1 MDKRKQ
7 YLIIACF
14 FAIYVIWGSTYLLNK
29 VAVAQ
34 LPPFMLASFRFI
46 LAGGLIFI
54 FCLFRGMPVKITKKQ
69 LLNTAFAGFLFLSIG
84 NGIVVWAL
92 QIVDS
97 GFASLLISSQ
107 PLVILLLM
115 YILYR
120 KPVQRS
126 SIIGVIMGV
135 LGIYLLV
142 NQQQM
147 IQSEDTITGAIVII
161 FCVFTWGYASIFV
174 GKADLPENYFVNTAY
189 QMVIGGFVL
198 LLMSLGANEQWVL
211 PDEWNEQTWLSM
223 IGLILFGSIVAF
235 TSFNYL
241 LKTVSPEMVATSTY
255 VNPVVAMFLG
265 WLVLKEAVTTQSIVA
280 GIILLTGVYFI
291 NMKRKIQVYRR
302 FYSIRRVNRQK
313 RNTI

>member
-1 MDKRKQ
+1 MNKRKQ

-34 LPPFMLASFRFI
+34 LPPFMLASFRFVI
-46 LAGGLIFI
+46 AGGLIFL
-54 FCLFRGMPVKITKKQ
+54 FCLFRNMSLKISKKQ
-69 LLNTAFAGFLFLSIG
+69 LINTAIAGFLFLSVG

-120 KPVQRS
+120 KPIQKS
-126 SIIGVIMGV
+126 SIIGVVMGV

-147 IQSEDTITGAIVII
+147 IQSSDTVTGAALII
-161 FCVFTWGYASIFV
+161 FGVFTWGYASIFV
-174 GKADLPENYFVNTAY
+174 GKADLPQNYFVNTAY

-198 LLMSLGANEQWVL
+198 LVMSLGANEEWVM
-211 PDEWNEQTWLSM
+211 PNSWNRQTWLSM
-223 IGLILFGSIVAF
+223 VGLILFGSIVAF

-265 WLVLKEAVTTQSIVA
+265 WLVLKETVTTQSIIA
-280 GIILLTGVYFI
+280 GVILLTGVYFI
-291 NMKRKIQVYRR
+291 NMKRNIQVYFR
-302 FYSIRRVNRQK
+302 FNSIRRVNRRK
-313 RNTI
+313 RE

>member
-1 MDKRKQ
+1 MNKRKQ

-34 LPPFMLASFRFI
+34 LPPFMLASFRFVI
-46 LAGGLIFI
+46 AGGLIFL
-54 FCLFRGMPVKITKKQ
+54 FCLFRDMNVKISKKQ
-69 LLNTAFAGFLFLSIG
+69 LINTAIAGFLFLSVG

-115 YILYR
+115 FILYR
-120 KPVQRS
+120 KPIQKS

-147 IQSEDTITGAIVII
+147 IQSSDTITGATLII

-174 GKADLPENYFVNTAY
+174 GKADLPQNYFVNTAY

-198 LLMSLGANEQWVL
+198 LLMSLATKEEWVL
-211 PDEWNEQTWLSM
+211 PNSWNQQTWLSM
-223 IGLILFGSIVAF
+223 TGLILLGSIVAF

-265 WLVLKEAVTTQSIVA
+265 WLVLKESVTTQSIIA
-280 GIILLTGVYFI
+280 GVILLTGVYFI
-291 NMKRKIQVYRR
+291 NMKRNIQVYFR
-302 FYSIRRVNRQK
+302 FNSIRRVNRRK
-313 RNTI
+313 RE

>member
-1 MDKRKQ
+1 MNKRKQ

-34 LPPFMLASFRFI
+34 LPPFMLASFRFVI
-46 LAGGLIFI
+46 AGGLIFL
-54 FCLFRGMPVKITKKQ
+54 FCLFRDMNLKISKKQ
-69 LLNTAFAGFLFLSIG
+69 LINTAIAGFLFLSVG

-115 YILYR
+115 FILYR
-120 KPVQRS
+120 KPIQKS

-147 IQSEDTITGAIVII
+147 IQSSDTITGTTLII

-174 GKADLPENYFVNTAY
+174 GKADLPQNYFVNTAY

-198 LLMSLGANEQWVL
+198 LLMSLATKEEWVL
-211 PDEWNEQTWLSM
+211 PNSWNQQTWLSM
-223 IGLILFGSIVAF
+223 TGLILLGSIVAF

-241 LKTVSPEMVATSTY
+241 LKTVSPEMVATCTY

-265 WLVLKEAVTTQSIVA
+265 WFVLKESVTTQNIIA

-291 NMKRKIQVYRR
+291 NMKRNIQVYLR
-302 FYSIRRVNRQK
+302 FNSIRRVNRRK
-313 RNTI
+313 RE

>member
-1 MDKRKQ
+1 MNKRKQ

-34 LPPFMLASFRFI
+34 LPPFMLASFRFVI
-46 LAGGLIFI
+46 AGGLIFL
-54 FCLFRGMPVKITKKQ
+54 FCLFRDMNLKISKKQ
-69 LLNTAFAGFLFLSIG
+69 LINTAIAGFLFLSVG

-115 YILYR
+115 FILYR
-120 KPVQRS
+120 KPIQKS

-147 IQSEDTITGAIVII
+147 IQSSDTITGITLII

-174 GKADLPENYFVNTAY
+174 GKADLPQNYFVNTAY

-198 LLMSLGANEQWVL
+198 LLMSLATKEEWVL
-211 PDEWNEQTWLSM
+211 PNSWNQQTWLSM
-223 IGLILFGSIVAF
+223 TGLILLGSIVAF

-241 LKTVSPEMVATSTY
+241 LKTVSPEMVATCTY

-265 WLVLKEAVTTQSIVA
+265 WFVLKESVTTQNIIA

-291 NMKRKIQVYRR
+291 NMKRNIQVYLR
-302 FYSIRRVNRQK
+302 FNSIRRVNRRK
-313 RNTI
+313 RE

>member
-1 MDKRKQ
+1 MNKRKQ

-34 LPPFMLASFRFI
+34 LPPFMLASFRFVI
-46 LAGGLIFI
+46 AGGFIFL
-54 FCLFRGMPVKITKKQ
+54 FCLFRDMSLKISKKQ
-69 LLNTAFAGFLFLSIG
+69 LLNTAISGFLFLSVG

-120 KPVQRS
+120 KPIQKS
-126 SIIGVIMGV
+126 SIIGVVMGV

-147 IQSEDTITGAIVII
+147 IQSSDTVTGAAVII
-161 FCVFTWGYASIFV
+161 FGVFTWGYASIFV
-174 GKADLPENYFVNTAY
+174 GKADLPQNYFVNTAY

-198 LLMSLGANEQWVL
+198 LVMSLGANEEWVM
-211 PDEWNEQTWLSM
+211 PNSWNHQTWLSM
-223 IGLILFGSIVAF
+223 VGLILFGSIVAF

-255 VNPVVAMFLG
+255 VNPIVAMFLG
-265 WLVLKEAVTTQSIVA
+265 WLVLKETVTTQSIIA
-280 GIILLTGVYFI
+280 GVILLTGVYFI
-291 NMKRKIQVYRR
+291 NMKRNIQVYFR
-302 FYSIRRVNRQK
+302 FNSIRRVNRRK
-313 RNTI
+313 RE

>member
-1 MDKRKQ
+1 MNKRKQ

-29 VAVAQ
+29 IAVAQ
-34 LPPFMLASFRFI
+34 LPPFMLASFRFVI
-46 LAGGLIFI
+46 AGGLIFL
-54 FCLFRGMPVKITKKQ
+54 FCFFRNMSLKISKKQ
-69 LLNTAFAGFLFLSIG
+69 LINTAIAGFLFLSVG

-120 KPVQRS
+120 KPIQKS

-135 LGIYLLV
+135 FGIYLLV

-147 IQSEDTITGAIVII
+147 IQSSDTITGAAVII

-174 GKADLPENYFVNTAY
+174 GKADLPQNYFVNTAY

-198 LLMSLGANEQWVL
+198 LIMSLGAHEEWVM
-211 PDEWNEQTWLSM
+211 PKYWNHQTWLSM

-265 WLVLKEAVTTQSIVA
+265 WLVLNETVTTQSIIA
-280 GIILLTGVYFI
+280 GVILLTGVYFI
-291 NMKRKIQVYRR
+291 NMKRNIQVYFR
-302 FYSIRRVNRQK
+302 FNSIRRVNRRK
-313 RNTI
+313 RE

>member
-1 MDKRKQ
+1 MNKRKQ

-34 LPPFMLASFRFI
+34 LPPFMLASFRFVI
-46 LAGGLIFI
+46 AGGLIFL
-54 FCLFRGMPVKITKKQ
+54 FCLFRDMSLKISKKQ
-69 LLNTAFAGFLFLSIG
+69 LINTAIAGFLFLSVG

-120 KPVQRS
+120 KPIQKS
-126 SIIGVIMGV
+126 SIIGVVMGV

-147 IQSEDTITGAIVII
+147 IQSSDTVTGAAVII
-161 FCVFTWGYASIFV
+161 FGVFTWGYASIFV
-174 GKADLPENYFVNTAY
+174 GKADLPQNYFVNTAY

-198 LLMSLGANEQWVL
+198 FVMSLGANEEWVM
-211 PDEWNEQTWLSM
+211 PNSWNHQTWLSM
-223 IGLILFGSIVAF
+223 VGLILFGSIVAF

-265 WLVLKEAVTTQSIVA
+265 WLVLKETVTTQSIIA
-280 GIILLTGVYFI
+280 GVILLTGVYFI
-291 NMKRKIQVYRR
+291 NMKRNIQVYLR
-302 FYSIRRVNRQK
+302 FNSIRRVNRRK
-313 RNTI
+313 RE